1 MLYFVQL
8 SDYGLFP
15 KFVVHA
21 EDIDAYPARKV
32 YIFFAFAA
40 CNRCAVAAFYR
51 HGETVI
57 RGRYIF
63 LIFSF
68 YLRKIHFIS

>member
-8 SDYGLFP
+8 RDYGLFP

-21 EDIDAYPARKV
+21 EDIDAYPTRKV
-32 YIFFAFAA
+32 YIFLTFAA
-40 CNRCAVAAFYR
+40 CNRRAIAAFYR

-63 LIFSF
+63 LVFPF
-68 YLRKIHFIS
+68 YFRKIHFVS